1 MIVYIF
7 MFRKAILRACPAT
20 GLVSVSNTRVFGL
33 ESGHFLALRRPQA
46 LCFGAFW
53 RPGRAQAKG
62 GCRLREMNRIE
73 SGVEPLHLSPNSH
86 NIVRVFLCQ
95 F

>member
-1 MIVYIF
+1 MPV
-7 MFRKAILRACPAT
+7 L
-20 GLVSVSNTRVFGL
+20 GL

-46 LCFGAFW
+46 LRFGAFW

-73 SGVEPLHLSPNSH
+73 SGVGLGSGHLESIEWPLEF
-86 NIVRVFLCQ
+86 VF
-95 F
+95 